1 MMVLSKDSQEFIAN
15 LKLYLMTS
23 GKKDSEIK
31 EIAEELRGHLED
43 AESRGKNLETVTG
56 GSPEAY
62 MKNISSEMTTDFYGL
77 VKLMP
82 MFILLLFAYFITG
95 SAIRGDLNFSLL
107 KLIAFPLITLASI
120 SAYVY
125 TARRMAAKQWSKK
138 KEFTIFFSIQLIIMG
153 LLSTVLFIDIFFL
166 EPFYTPS
173 RQVMWI
179 IAAVGV
185 LIFIISAI
193 WSKTWITVIIPL
205 FLFGPDFVMSF
216 MNVKEVTGLY
226 VNMGTFITGFVLLM
240 VYLLIQNKKQNPHQ
254 A

>member
-1 MMVLSKDSQEFIAN
+1 MVLSKESKEFIAD

-23 GKKDSEIK
+23 GKKDTEIK
-31 EIAEELRGHLED
+31 EIAEELRDHLED
-43 AESRGKNLETVTG
+43 AEIRGKNLDSVTG

-62 MKNISSEMTTDFYGL
+62 MKNISSEMATDFYGL

-95 SAIRGDLNFSLL
+95 SAIRGELNFSLL
-107 KLIAFPLITLASI
+107 KLIAFPLITAASI

-125 TARRMAAKQWSKK
+125 TAHRMAVKQWSKK

-153 LLSTVLFIDIFFL
+153 LLAAVLFADIFFF

-173 RQVMWI
+173 RDMMWI
-179 IAAVGV
+179 IAAAGV

-205 FLFGPDFVMSF
+205 FLFGPDFIMSF
-216 MNVKEVTGLY
+216 MNVEEVTGLH

-240 VYLLIQNKKQNPHQ
+240 LYLLIQNKKQKPHKS
-254 A
+254 